1 MQVTYF
7 FPSCVWIEKLNFDL
21 KKLKEDLDL
30 FTEKGKLVDRSN
42 KIGLQY
48 DNYIDA
54 NLSDAILRTFPRVS
68 GKKELKDP
76 SVFMWVNRNPKGAS
90 NTRHTHITYS
100 RPLLLSGVYYIKVPE
115 NSGRIRFY
123 DPRLISSLNTPD
135 HQYYYNS
142 QSYNF
147 IVPQEDMILFFP
159 SWLEHDVEENQS
171 NEERI
176 SIGFNIFAVPEGDAL
191 QELLY
196 K

>member
-30 FTEKGKLVDRSN
+30 FKEKGKLVERSN

-54 NLSDAILRTFPRVS
+54 NLSNAILRTFPRVS

-123 DPRLISSLNTPD
+123 DPRLISLMNPPD
-135 HQYYYNS
+135 YEYYHDS
-142 QSYNF
+142 QLYNF
-147 IVPQEDMILFFP
+147 IEPQEDMILFFP
-159 SWLEHDVEENQS
+159 SWLEHDVEVNQS

-176 SIGFNIFAVPEGDAL
+176 SIGFNIFAVPEDNATTRAL
-191 QELLY
+191 I
-196 K
+196 